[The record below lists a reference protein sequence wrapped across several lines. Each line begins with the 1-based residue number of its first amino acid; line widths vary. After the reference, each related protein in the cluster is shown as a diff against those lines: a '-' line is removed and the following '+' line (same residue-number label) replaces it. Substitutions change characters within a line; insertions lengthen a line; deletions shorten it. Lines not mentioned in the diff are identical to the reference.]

1 MCPRG
6 LISPMRPISFI
17 CGRPQGPCSYGRGYE
32 KGWRVA
38 AFFYS
43 APMSLQRARETL
55 ELMLGHLGLVF
66 EVEEMEPAGRHV
78 LNIHSREA
86 GRLIG
91 RDGHVLEDL
100 QYLLNRILSRTD
112 AEAPNVI
119 IDVEGY
125 RQKEKQDFLGRIR
138 ELADEVRRTGRP
150 MVLAPMN
157 SFDRRLVHQAFAEDP
172 EIATH
177 SEEGSARLK
186 QITLALRSS
195 SGSPTET

>member
-1 MCPRG
+1 
-6 LISPMRPISFI
+6 MRSA
-17 CGRPQGPCSYGRGYE
+17 E
-32 KGWRVA
+32 KGWRVP

-43 APMSLQRARETL
+43 ESMSLLRARETL

-91 RDGHVLEDL
+91 RDGQVLEDL
-100 QYLLNRILSRTD
+100 QYLLNRILNRGEEG
-112 AEAPNVI
+112 AANVI
-119 IDVEGY
+119 VDVEGY
-125 RQKEKQDFLGRIR
+125 RQKEKQDFLGRVR
-138 ELADEVRRTGRP
+138 ELADQVRRTGLP
-150 MVLAPMN
+150 LVLAPMN
-157 SFDRRLVHQAFAEDP
+157 SFDRRLVHQAFADDP
-172 EIATH
+172 EIATQ

-195 SGSPTET
+195 LSSPSKT

>member
-1 MCPRG
+1 
-6 LISPMRPISFI
+6 
-17 CGRPQGPCSYGRGYE
+17 
-32 KGWRVA
+32 
-38 AFFYS
+38 
-43 APMSLQRARETL
+43 MSLQRARETL

-100 QYLLNRILSRTD
+100 QYLLNRILSRSD
-112 AEAPNVI
+112 ENAPNVI
-119 IDVEGY
+119 VDIEGY

-138 ELADEVRRTGRP
+138 ELADEVRRTGQP

-186 QITLALRSS
+186 QITLTLRSS
-195 SGSPTET
+195 TGGSSASPTETSS

>member
-1 MCPRG
+1 
-6 LISPMRPISFI
+6 
-17 CGRPQGPCSYGRGYE
+17 
-32 KGWRVA
+32 
-38 AFFYS
+38 
-43 APMSLQRARETL
+43 MSLQRARETL

-78 LNIHSREA
+78 LNIHSREG

-100 QYLLNRILSRTD
+100 QYLLNRILNRSEEG
-112 AEAPNVI
+112 AANVI
-119 IDVEGY
+119 VDVEGY

-150 MVLAPMN
+150 LALAPMN

-172 EIATH
+172 EIVTQ

-195 SGSPTET
+195 IAAPGQTGT